1 MAVSQKSVINISDG
15 SQRGNENV
23 KMNICDHTRK
33 ERIRNDIIREN
44 IGVAPIE
51 EKTIENRLRWFG
63 YVQRRL
69 QEVSVRRVYY
79 MDFSTGKRRRG
90 RLERML
96 KEIIKGRSK
105 KES

>member
-1 MAVSQKSVINISDG
+1 M
-15 SQRGNENV
+15 
-23 KMNICDHTRK
+23 CDHTRK
-33 ERIRNDIIREN
+33 ERIRNDVIREN

-51 EKTIENRLRWFG
+51 KKMIENRFKWFG

-96 KEIIKGRSK
+96 KKIIKGDQKRNHNIRRNK
-105 KES
+105 I